1 MKCRFRMASEIFAFL
16 RCKQCVRAAD
26 TPVARHAD
34 FELRVLTEE
43 DGNKEEPSYTWRRTV
58 LIAALLSTI
67 TFFVASA
74 YSMIGSFFPIEVLHN
89 CREVS

>member
-1 MKCRFRMASEIFAFL
+1 MNCRFRMASEIFAFL

-34 FELRVLTEE
+34 FELRALTEE
-43 DGNKEEPSYTWRRTV
+43 DGNEEERYTWRRSV

-67 TFFVASA
+67 AFFVASA
-74 YSMIGSFFPIEVLHN
+74 YSMVASFFPIEVLHN
-89 CREVS
+89 YREVS